1 MNRWYSLLPLKKG
14 LKKALALMKQGLGL
28 FERMSFRHSRKLLLV
43 KQFVNELNSF
53 SLRSLTACFCAGLV
67 HFPHTDDYI
76 NTPRKDF
83 SYRFPFCAPHPQ
95 RGRPLK
101 HFCRSASPQIFSNF
115 LKPPALLSD
124 CGLQDTSSRA
134 TWGSSRA
141 KRVLNGILTIYHQ
154 GNMIFRQRWECYWL
168 SCLRLT
174 VVIFMTIFH
183 TCQAHVIWS
192 SSAIYDCME
201 KGQQKTCKHKH
212 TI

>member
-1 MNRWYSLLPLKKG
+1 MDKQVQYEQVVFSASFKKEG

-53 SLRSLTACFCAGLV
+53 SLRSLTAYPKCFCAGLV

-101 HFCRSASPQIFSNF
+101 HFCRSASS
-115 LKPPALLSD
+115 
-124 CGLQDTSSRA
+124 
-134 TWGSSRA
+134 
-141 KRVLNGILTIYHQ
+141 
-154 GNMIFRQRWECYWL
+154 
-168 SCLRLT
+168 
-174 VVIFMTIFH
+174 
-183 TCQAHVIWS
+183 
-192 SSAIYDCME
+192 
-201 KGQQKTCKHKH
+201 
-212 TI
+212 